1 MVTRFLLLLLGGL
14 AAEPAFPRSPQG
26 KTVDLPTVSGSMST
40 QPRVGL
46 SSRAVSPGVRL
57 ILYPAEVEVA
67 RDTGERHFDP
77 GGYYFP
83 EPRVLIAGY
92 EITTLALHTL
102 NYYYDGKLHY
112 DDPQVVTDPQLLIFR
127 PTSGAGQELRA
138 LCPEQRISSDT
149 LHLKCQSDYLG
160 SISIDGNFL
169 DKRGDF
175 GNLFSNEPHP
185 QFVLSAVITV
195 EQKGRVV
202 YRQRHSFRYFEGD

>member
-1 MVTRFLLLLLGGL
+1 MVTRFLLPLLGGL
-14 AAEPAFPRSPQG
+14 SAAPAFRPSPQG
-26 KTVDLPTVSGSMST
+26 HTVHLRTVSGSMST
-40 QPRVGL
+40 QPRVD
-46 SSRAVSPGVRL
+46 SSFRAVSPGVTL
-57 ILYPAEVEVA
+57 ISHPAEFEVA

-83 EPRVLIAGY
+83 KPRVLIAGY

-102 NYYYDGKLHY
+102 NYYYDGQLHY
-112 DDPQVVTDPQLLIFR
+112 DDPQVVTGPQLLTFR

-138 LCPEQRISSDT
+138 LCPEQLISSDT
-149 LHLKCQSDYLG
+149 LHLKCHSDYLG
-160 SISIDGNFL
+160 SISIDGTFL

-195 EQKGRVV
+195 ERRGRVV